1 MTAAAMKQFT
11 GRHVLLIL
19 IGFFGLMLVANG
31 IFVYFA
37 LSTYQGLDNPN
48 AYERGVNY
56 NQRIEAAEKQAALGW
71 SHQLVAGDTGELE
84 VAIRDRTGQPVT
96 GLIVSGEIR
105 RAVGGEAAGLPL
117 KLESAGDGLYRA
129 SAAGAEPGNWIVWL
143 DAARLQGNGME
154 TVYRMKERLW
164 LKPNS

>member
-1 MTAAAMKQFT
+1 MTATAMKQLT
-11 GRHVLLIL
+11 GRHVLFALL
-19 IGFFGLMLVANG
+19 GFFGVMLIANG
-31 IFVYFA
+31 FFIYFA

-71 SHQLVAGDTGELE
+71 SHQVVAGDVGKLQ
-84 VAIRDRTGQPVT
+84 VIIRDRTGQPVT

-105 RAVGGEAAGLPL
+105 RAVGEDAGLPL
-117 KLESAGDGLYRA
+117 KLESAGDGSYRA
-129 SAAGAEPGNWIVWL
+129 GVAEAEAGNWIVSL

-154 TVYRMKERLW
+154 TVYRIKERIW
-164 LKPNS
+164 LKPN

>member
-1 MTAAAMKQFT
+1 MTAAAMRQFT
-11 GRHVLLIL
+11 GRHVLFIL

-56 NQRIEAAEKQAALGW
+56 NQRIETAEKQAALGW
-71 SHQLVAGDTGELE
+71 SHQLVTGDAGKLE
-84 VAIRDRTGQPVT
+84 VTLRDRTGQPVT

-105 RAVGGEAAGLPL
+105 RAVGEAAGLPL
-117 KLESAGDGLYRA
+117 KLESAGDGSYRA
-129 SAAGAEPGNWIVWL
+129 SVAEAEPGNWIVRL

-154 TVYRMKERLW
+154 TVYRMKERVW